1 MKKTILL
8 TVILLLPAGFFAE
21 AARAQENIRAMMK
34 KCENLAVVE
43 KDITRSKYP
52 LIKTFNRTTTVI
64 TVMYDPLLE
73 KELEE
78 AFRRDSEHA
87 LQTEEQ
93 IRDSRVSSIR
103 CRFESSTYSYS
114 ISNSS
119 ISIIESLEANRPLGV
134 YSFFINVVQDGFRW
148 PLIGFLNTA
157 VGSHQNLQL
166 GFVNTTLVDFSS
178 AQLGFVNSTFNDFTG
193 LQAGYVNTT
202 LNELAGLQAG
212 FVNSAGFI
220 TQKGSQIGFVNLM
233 RKEVKGAQI
242 GYVNMAGGNVQGTQI
257 GFMNA
262 TRKEIKGVQAGFV
275 NLTGGKVQGSQIGF
289 LNLTG
294 GKILGSQI
302 GFLNY
307 ADTVTGVPIGFLTI
321 VKKGGYRAVE
331 FSANEWYPV
340 NLSFK
345 IGVPLLYTFFH
356 GSYNANFEKQ
366 YALGYGMGSLLP
378 LSKKFYF
385 NPEIGSMHPVSK
397 EYQTQIQSF
406 AGNFL
411 YKLSPHLQLAAGPSV
426 AHVFS
431 DNDEYTYKP
440 VFHILDHRIDSKNRL
455 VIGFRAA
462 ISVNF

>member
-64 TVMYDPLLE
+64 TVMYEPLLE

-78 AFRRDSEHA
+78 AFLRDSEHA

-193 LQAGYVNTT
+193 LQAGFVNTT
-202 LNELAGLQAG
+202 LNELTGLQAG

-233 RKEVKGAQI
+233 RKEVKGAQL
-242 GYVNMAGGNVQGTQI
+242 GFVNMAGGNVQGSQL
-257 GFMNA
+257 GFVNA
-262 TRKEIKGVQAGFV
+262 ARKEISGVQA
-275 NLTGGKVQGSQIGF
+275 GF

-294 GKILGSQI
+294 GKIQGCQF
-302 GFLNY
+302 GFVNY
-307 ADTVTGVPIGFLTI
+307 ADSVTGLPIGFLTI

-331 FSANEWYPV
+331 VSASEWYPV

-378 LSKKFYF
+378 LSKKLYF
-385 NPEIGSMHPVSK
+385 NPEIGSMYPVSK
-397 EYQTQIQSF
+397 EPQTQIQSF
-406 AGNFL
+406 VGNFR
-411 YKLSPHLQLAAGPSV
+411 YKLTPHLQLAAGPSV

-440 VFHILDHRIDSKNRL
+440 VFHILDHRFDSKNRL